1 MDFIR
6 KYKLWIVASSIL
18 IVFIGF
24 YYYVMRDSSST
35 EIGNPQFVENP
46 FNLSE
51 NTPTQETK
59 GNVEVGELIVDI
71 KGAIKQPGVYE
82 LQIGE
87 RVHHLI
93 EEAGGLTRDA
103 DELAINL
110 AAPLQDGM
118 VLYIPKEGE
127 VTNNPFMTP
136 NSLEE
141 SKSNDKININKASSE
156 ELQMLTGIGVSKA
169 EAIIQYREES
179 GYFISPEDLLNVS
192 GIGEKSLEKI
202 KEEITTK

>member
-1 MDFIR
+1 MDYIR
-6 KYKLWIVASSIL
+6 KYKIWIVALSIL
-18 IVFIGF
+18 IVFMVF
-24 YYYVMRDSSST
+24 YYYVMRDSPST
-35 EIGNPQFVENP
+35 EVINHQLDENP
-46 FNLSE
+46 FNMSSS
-51 NTPTQETK
+51 TPAQET
-59 GNVEVGELIVDI
+59 NVEEEEAELIVDI
-71 KGAIKQPGVYE
+71 KGAIKRPGVYE

-93 EEAGGLTRDA
+93 DKAGGLTKDA

-118 VLYIPKEGE
+118 VLYIPKKGE
-127 VTNNPFMTP
+127 VINNPFMTP
-136 NSLEE
+136 NAHED
-141 SKSNDKININKASSE
+141 SKSKDKININLASSE
-156 ELQMLTGIGVSKA
+156 ELQTLVGIGASKA

-179 GYFISPEDLLNVS
+179 GYFNSPEDLLNVS